1 MRWKTTLIVIA
12 LLAIVATWHFLVDTR
27 RQGRIQEEETLSKRL
42 LPYGTGEVDSVT
54 FFNPDGDIIKWKRT
68 GGRWLITSPAIAEG
82 DPSAIDYMMDQMIPG
97 SRKSEFDAGGNFADY
112 GLASPFA
119 TIIFH
124 NGSRG
129 RIDTLG
135 IGDGTPVGEQCYI
148 RLGSS
153 SNVIVAWAF
162 TRNLVRKNLYHLRDK
177 QFLHVAADS
186 ITGLSIGGGPSSV
199 SFEKRW
205 GAWLLKGTRTGADKG
220 LIEPYITSIAGAIIR
235 EFASESAG
243 DAGFFGIV
251 SRGMRIALLAGNDT
265 VAIEFGREENGFV
278 YAVRSGLD
286 KVVSIER
293 KYLQIFDWLPEELM
307 VFNLASFVPGEIAR
321 IAWETPGSSVTFTAK
336 DGAWSVD
343 GDPDARIAGK
353 EIEYLLMILRGLS
366 FRTARGER
374 GPGPAGELAGDGSG
388 SKVVRIVLSD
398 SSGTVVDDITVT
410 RLADGTEYGESY
422 AAGSSGV
429 MKKDSVAEL
438 ARIVAR
444 IVARSRE

>member
-12 LLAIVATWHFLVDTR
+12 LLAAAAAWHFLIDAR
-27 RQGRIQEEETLSKRL
+27 RQGTIEEEESLSKRL

-54 FFNPDGDIIKWKRT
+54 FFNPDGDIIKWKRSES
-68 GGRWLITSPAIAEG
+68 RWLITSPAVAEG
-82 DPSAIDYMMDQMIPG
+82 DPSAIDYMIDQMIPG
-97 SRKSEFDAGGNFADY
+97 SRKSEFDAGGKFADY

-119 TIIFH
+119 TIIFF

-135 IGDGTPVGEQCYI
+135 IGDGTPIGEQCYI

-153 SNVIVAWAF
+153 PNVTVAWAF

-177 QFLHVAADS
+177 QFLHLAADS
-186 ITGLSIGGGPSSV
+186 ITGLSIGDGPSSV
-199 SFEKRW
+199 SFEKRA
-205 GAWLLKGTRTGADKG
+205 GTWLLKGTRTGVDKG
-220 LIEPYITSIAGAIIR
+220 LIEPYITSLAGAIIR

-243 DAGFFGIV
+243 DAGFFGIG
-251 SRGMRIALLAGNDT
+251 SPGMRIALLAGSDT
-265 VAIEFGREENGFV
+265 VSIGFGREENGFV

-336 DGAWSVD
+336 DGVWSVA
-343 GDPDARIAGK
+343 GDPGARIANK

-366 FRTARGER
+366 FQTARGER
-374 GPGPAGELAGDGSG
+374 GPGPSEGYAGGESG
-388 SKVVRIVLSD
+388 AKVVRIVLSD
-398 SSGTVVDDITVT
+398 SSGTVVDDITVK
-410 RLADGTEYGESY
+410 RLADGTEYGESS
-422 AAGSSGV
+422 AAGSSGAI
-429 MKKDSVAEL
+429 KEDSVAEL

-444 IVARSRE
+444 IVARSRK